1 MKSNKY
7 NNCFKVRRN
16 SILALTNT
24 LENNFILFKNF
35 SKSSSEKSLKSLLI
49 LWIQYVADSNILKK
63 IPLIIDKFI
72 FFILNWFKDI
82 FNIKSSIKLLT
93 FKSIE
98 QINSHKGYK

>member
-16 SILALTNT
+16 SIFAFTKT

-49 LWIQYVADSNILKK
+49 LRIQYAADSNILKK
-63 IPLIIDKFI
+63 IPLIIDKFLI
-72 FFILNWFKDI
+72 VFA
-82 FNIKSSIKLLT
+82 
-93 FKSIE
+93 
-98 QINSHKGYK
+98 GYTKFLIAL